1 MDTERNPAARGDDP
15 NAGQRVP
22 DDGRRVPDDGR
33 RAPDDRW
40 NRSVGRR
47 NVLQAVGGGSVVA
60 LAGCIG
66 DDDGDDDE
74 DEPDPEAVDVDPDAT
89 WRTTT
94 LEDVTTGEEF
104 AIADFDR
111 PVVVHT
117 FTRGCAACHSQQRDF
132 DDLDGSDGVDVEI
145 VDLTIDPA
153 TDTDDLRSY
162 VDDNE
167 FDWRFGVSP
176 EPVIGSLVSDF
187 GQDAA
192 SAARSPVVVTCPD
205 GETYRLDKVVN
216 AEPLES
222 VIADVC

>member
-1 MDTERNPAARGDDP
+1 MDTERNPAARGNDP
-15 NAGQRVP
+15 NGGQRVP
-22 DDGRRVPDDGR
+22 DDGQRVPDDG
-33 RAPDDRW
+33 W
-40 NRSVGRR
+40 SRSVDRR
-47 NVLQAVGGGSVVA
+47 RILQAVGGGSVIA

-66 DDDGDDDE
+66 DDDDDE
-74 DEPDPEAVDVDPDAT
+74 DEDDPDPEAVDVDPDAT
-89 WRTTT
+89 WRTAT

-132 DDLDGSDGVDVEI
+132 DDLEGSDADVEI

-153 TDTDDLRSY
+153 TDADDLRSY
-162 VDDNE
+162 VDDNG